1 VARQGAAPVPA
12 SRALAELDGMP
23 RCVIVD
29 DHGDTRRGYAEF
41 FSSFGF
47 DVRTA
52 ADADEL
58 RSVLR
63 EWLPDAIVLDLRL
76 PRTDGWELTR
86 EIKGDPRTR
95 TIAIVVVTACVLP
108 TERAAA
114 EDAGC
119 DVFITKPV
127 DPMVILEELRRH
139 MPNASG

>member
-1 VARQGAAPVPA
+1 
-12 SRALAELDGMP
+12 MP

-41 FSSFGF
+41 FFSFGF

-139 MPNASG
+139 TPNASG